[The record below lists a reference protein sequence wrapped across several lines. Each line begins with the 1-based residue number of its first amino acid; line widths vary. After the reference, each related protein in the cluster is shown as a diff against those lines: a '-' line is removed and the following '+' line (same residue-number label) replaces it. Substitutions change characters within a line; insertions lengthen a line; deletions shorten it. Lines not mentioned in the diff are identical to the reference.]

1 MDRLRSLKGRIGE
14 AFVESILRRA
24 GYKVSRI
31 GRESQ
36 VQQMLRTGISEF
48 LPDFLIWK
56 QVDRTGGDA
65 SLNRVLSVEVKYR
78 YDIPDFLQRYG
89 GEFLLDVAEH
99 WPDLYVILVTDNPE
113 PTRSCFQ
120 AIDLRGYRP
129 DAPLTTA
136 DLHDLPS
143 STSTGARWRNT
154 RGWSSRSSLCSEVMR
169 AALSCPRSRPPRCP
183 RSPGPSASR
192 RSRRPGRSSRCSGQ
206 ARAEQSQRH
215 AQDHAG
221 GPYPDE
227 LRLQHGQPSRR
238 EKPRDPDRRHFDDLV
253 GGEVPLAGERPQER
267 DAEPAV
273 GEGVENPVRSG
284 RCQDEEKGARK
295 SGAKRSMTA
304 ATHQSRSQRERER
317 VGESP
322 MAEGRSVLNAEGK
335 GQDVDV
341 GQDRGGHP
349 GRQQPS

>member
-89 GEFLLDVAEH
+89 GEFLLDVAEQ

-113 PTRSCFQ
+113 PKRSCFQ

-136 DLHDLPS
+136 DLHDLPVLDIYR
-143 STSTGARWRNT
+143 STVEEYEGLVKQVF
-154 RGWSSRSSLCSEVMR
+154 SLLGSH
-169 AALSCPRSRPPRCP
+169 A
-183 RSPGPSASR
+183 RSPELPQKPPAKMSPEP
-192 RSRRPGRSSRCSGQ
+192 RPIRITGI
-206 ARAEQSQRH
+206 
-215 AQDHAG
+215 
-221 GPYPDE
+221 
-227 LRLQHGQPSRR
+227 
-238 EKPRDPDRRHFDDLV
+238 
-253 GGEVPLAGERPQER
+253 QESW
-267 DAEPAV
+267 P
-273 GEGVENPVRSG
+273 
-284 RCQDEEKGARK
+284 
-295 SGAKRSMTA
+295 
-304 ATHQSRSQRERER
+304 
-317 VGESP
+317 
-322 MAEGRSVLNAEGK
+322 
-335 GQDVDV
+335 
-341 GQDRGGHP
+341 
-349 GRQQPS
+349 